1 MGQATTAKVRLDTGK
16 AARFTASAQSTGW
29 FDDPSSPSA
38 QYLPLPE
45 KTSEGAL
52 LAAKSPGIWEMS
64 TKRVSFL
71 QL

>member
-1 MGQATTAKVRLDTGK
+1 MGQATAAKVRLDTGK
-16 AARFTASAQSTGW
+16 AARFSASAQSTGW

-38 QYLPLPE
+38 QFTVAE

-52 LAAKSPGIWEMS
+52 LAAKSPGIWGMS
-64 TKRVSFL
+64 AKRESFL

>member
-38 QYLPLPE
+38 QFTVARE
-45 KTSEGAL
+45 DVRG
-52 LAAKSPGIWEMS
+52 
-64 TKRVSFL
+64 SFAGRKVTGNL
-71 QL
+71 GNVG